1 MRVRPAIADFDAASE
16 REEAGD
22 RDYCA
27 ALVHGRRSR
36 MAEGPRLAALCRIQG
51 LQEFTRTVF
60 PGPEM
65 GLVDFQRRSAGELVR
80 ELSALR
86 EHLPWAGSML
96 LGRVLVRFRVENLKI
111 FIRACLARPAVADIS
126 KYLVPLPKDMALDD
140 QGMAAAESIDGL
152 IPLVPKGVLRES
164 LKEALETYRDHPGP
178 FFLEAALDRG
188 YFQGLLAGVEALPR
202 EDREIVTP
210 MVRQEVDIFH
220 LMLLLRG
227 RFHYG
232 LARELLLP
240 LHVAG
245 AGISRALFI
254 EMLDAQDLHACV
266 DRAAGWVFDGTPP
279 EDGSKS
285 GSETAA
291 FDAAAFERLAWK
303 RFLRLANLAFRRSH
317 MGLGAVIGYA
327 GVRRME
333 TANLITIS
341 EGVRKGMDGAT
352 ILARLIAPP
361 GPEAIHV

>member
-1 MRVRPAIADFDAASE
+1 
-16 REEAGD
+16 
-22 RDYCA
+22 
-27 ALVHGRRSR
+27 
-36 MAEGPRLAALCRIQG
+36 
-51 LQEFTRTVF
+51 
-60 PGPEM
+60 
-65 GLVDFQRRSAGELVR
+65 
-80 ELSALR
+80 
-86 EHLPWAGSML
+86 
-96 LGRVLVRFRVENLKI
+96 
-111 FIRACLARPAVADIS
+111 
-126 KYLVPLPKDMALDD
+126 MALDD

-164 LKEALETYRDHPGP
+164 LKESLETYRDHPGP

-188 YFQGLLAGVEALPR
+188 YFQGLLEGVEALPR

-254 EMLDAQDLHACV
+254 EMLDAQDLHASV

-291 FDAAAFERLAWK
+291 FDAAVLERLAWK

-327 GVRRME
+327 GVRRVE
-333 TANLITIS
+333 TANLITLS
-341 EGVRKGMDGAT
+341 EGIRKGMDGAT

-361 GPEAIHV
+361 GRRPLMFRAVPMTQVRVVVLGQDERAVLTGLGSMGAMQLTHTRSGPDTAPLAPRDRTANWPVATVFGPASRSCGERWELCPLPGNGGRRK